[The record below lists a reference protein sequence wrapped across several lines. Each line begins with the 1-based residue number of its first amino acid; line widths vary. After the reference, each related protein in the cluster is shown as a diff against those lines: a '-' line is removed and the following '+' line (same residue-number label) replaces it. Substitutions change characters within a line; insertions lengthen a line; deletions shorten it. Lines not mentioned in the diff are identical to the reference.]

1 MDSMYE
7 ENELPGNVKILT
19 FVYLVYSV
27 FMLFFGL
34 AFPASD
40 VPPTAASFM
49 LSLVL
54 FCLMPFELLLEY
66 VMYRLLEKRTKPENI
81 LGIGALLLTLGM
93 TPAIYGFLI
102 GIVDSDVQFPGSISG
117 LVFTLLGLLL
127 AWTLINKTWES
138 ANSNLTQSAVRA

>member
-1 MDSMYE
+1 MNSMYGE
-7 ENELPGNVKILT
+7 KELPGSVKILT
-19 FVYLVYSV
+19 LIYLVYAV

-40 VPPTAASFM
+40 IPLTAASLM

-93 TPAIYGFLI
+93 FPAIYGFLI
-102 GIVDSDVQFPGSISG
+102 GIVASFLQFPGSIAG
-117 LVFTLLGLLL
+117 LVFSLSGLFL

-138 ANSNLTQSAVRA
+138 ANRNLA